1 MVVAIGRVCLCSVP
15 CRFTRAV
22 RSQPSSELLSGWA
35 SSWLGP
41 ILMAIGYLF
50 VVTSTLRLGIIGTFL
65 GDYFGFLMKERITS
79 FPFNVCTHPMYE
91 GSTMIFLGYSLWY
104 GSGSMAATPRASN

>member
-1 MVVAIGRVCLCSVP
+1 
-15 CRFTRAV
+15 
-22 RSQPSSELLSGWA
+22 
-35 SSWLGP
+35 
-41 ILMAIGYLF
+41 MAIGYLF